1 MTSVSLIL
9 PVYNAGEVL
18 DHVLTRL
25 AENTTYEDVELV
37 AVDDGSTDAS
47 LEILRSWEPRFP
59 RMTVHTK
66 ENGGAI
72 DTLNYALERASGD
85 VVVQLDADA
94 SIETHGWLEKML
106 GLLESDDRVGVVTA
120 KIVMDDGFVHACGVD
135 LVAASGM
142 QDRPTTLT
150 EPVGERTWHFRAE
163 RMREGVWAD
172 EDVACEVDA
181 GLGCC
186 LMYRRA
192 DALEAGGYDRG
203 YSPVWFDDIDLCL
216 GIRKLGR
223 KVFYLPDVH
232 VIHHINGRMA
242 AGRDPLAKRAVKA
255 VTPEKPRRWLRR
267 NKKSVGVGAV
277 SLVVLLAFGV
287 ATLTRIVRAE
297 GRAQTERSKAERHRA
312 DAEELLEFMVGE
324 LHEKLRPVNQL
335 GLLEKPGKRLLRD
348 FEFQPMRL
356 YSSIGERLL
365 DDCG

>member
-267 NKKSVGVGAV
+267 KLDPDSAFTPQQRERLVGHYAYWESKWGWHPLNPDLDAIR
-277 SLVVLLAFGV
+277 ARWGGTEV
-287 ATLTRIVRAE
+287 AWAL
-297 GRAQTERSKAERHRA
+297 
-312 DAEELLEFMVGE
+312 DAESRRAGREILAARELA
-324 LHEKLRPVNQL
+324 PAQ
-335 GLLEKPGKRLLRD
+335 
-348 FEFQPMRL
+348 
-356 YSSIGERLL
+356 
-365 DDCG
+365 